1 MQATLSKPLRF
12 SGCGL
17 HSGLATEITICPA
30 PADYGIRFVRT
41 DKPSECAVVSAT
53 WDLVESSQLCTKI
66 TNHAGV
72 SISTVEHVLAAL
84 AGCGVH
90 NARIQIDGPE
100 VPILDG
106 SARPFAFEILRH
118 GLKHLN
124 AHLKVLRILREVKY
138 QSGSAWAKLSPYS
151 EPWISYHIDFDDSAI
166 GIQQKSLTLSNGSFI
181 RELCDSRTFC
191 RNKDVEFMRA
201 NGFALGGTLE
211 NAVVVDGDIVLSPG
225 GLRHKDEAVR
235 HKMLDA
241 LGDLCLVGAP
251 IIGLYTGY
259 CAGHSITNSLLHA
272 LFKNK
277 EAYEWAQCSD
287 ELYNILPGVNTSI
300 AELPLVA

>member
-1 MQATLSKPLRF
+1 MQATLSRPLRF

-17 HSGLATEITICPA
+17 HSGLATEIAICPA

-90 NARIQIDGPE
+90 NARIQINGPE

-138 QSGSAWAKLSPYS
+138 QSGSAWAKLSPHS

-191 RNKDVEFMRA
+191 RNKDVEVMRA
-201 NGFALGGTLE
+201 NGFALGGTFE
-211 NAVVVDGDIVLSPG
+211 NAVVVDGDTVLSPG
-225 GLRHKDEAVR
+225 GLRHKDEAAR

-251 IIGLYTGY
+251 IVGLYTGY

-277 EAYEWAQCSD
+277 EAYEWVQCSD